1 VVFDKLKSMFGG
13 AGGSA
18 RVDVKKRFEI
28 LGKSGQGSMS
38 QVFRARDR
46 ELGRIVCL
54 KICDKQK
61 TLDFEKRFAGL
72 KKPCE
77 GDICLAMKHAH
88 IAQTYEHGKTTNDEP
103 YLVMEWLDGPG
114 MQALVEANHSQLN
127 GNRVK
132 FLSQVADALHYMH
145 QQKYLHRDICP
156 RNVIIAPGNV
166 AKLIDFG
173 LSLPYK
179 PEFCKPGN
187 RTGTAQYLAPEIIKR
202 TATDHRVDVFALGV
216 TTYEVFT
223 GQLPWG
229 KTESIE
235 TLMRHMNNPPKDPRE
250 IRPELDEPTSRF
262 LLKAV
267 ESETNKRF
275 PSMAD
280 FRDALK
286 KLPAKH

>member
-1 VVFDKLKSMFGG
+1 MVFDKLKQLFGG
-13 AGGSA
+13 GLA
-18 RVDVKKRFEI
+18 RVDWKKRFEV
-28 LGKSGQGSMS
+28 LGRSGQGSMS
-38 QVFRARDR
+38 QVYRVKDK
-46 ELGRIVCL
+46 ESGKVVCL

-61 TLDFEKRFAGL
+61 TADFEKRFAGL

-77 GDICLAMKHAH
+77 GDICLALKHPH
-88 IAQTYEHGKTTNDEP
+88 IAVTFEHGQTTGDEP
-103 YLVMEWLDGPG
+103 YLLMEWLDGQG
-114 MQALVEANHSQLN
+114 MQALVEANHSQLT
-127 GNRVK
+127 GNRGK
-132 FLSQVADALHYMH
+132 YLAQVADALAYMH

-202 TATDHRVDVFALGV
+202 TATDHRVDLFALGV
-216 TTYEVFT
+216 TAYEVFT

-250 IRPELDEPTSRF
+250 HRPDLDEATVKF
-262 LLKAV
+262 LLKGV
-267 ESETNKRF
+267 EREPAKRF
-275 PSMAD
+275 QSAAD
-280 FRDALK
+280 YRDTIK